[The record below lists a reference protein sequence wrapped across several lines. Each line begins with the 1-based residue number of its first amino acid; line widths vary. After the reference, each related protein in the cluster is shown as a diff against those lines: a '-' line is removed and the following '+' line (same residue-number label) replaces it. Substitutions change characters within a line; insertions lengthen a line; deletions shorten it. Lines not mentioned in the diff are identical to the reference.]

1 MTPKSSMRIRRMTRA
16 AHAVRRATPAK
27 QDGLFFK
34 YRDALEF
41 PLGGAGRPDFGVPAC
56 VYIEPPGRPREF
68 VRRAPEFHL
77 DPDRVGLFSSFPE
90 DTITSPPPFVVFAR
104 NARVTGF
111 RTILSEDGFLFND
124 DSISEGLQRDRFLKQ
139 LGMPYPLDEETGFTS
154 TAKNGEFGW
163 DLGERTV
170 HKIRGTTV
178 ILTSA
183 EPSNYG
189 SWLFRVLPK
198 LQSLRGSDGTKN
210 RRVSYLIWCDIPSF
224 RDYLDLL
231 GVPED
236 RVIHHD
242 TRNSVYELER
252 AIVPSMRNNQAFLD
266 PQTVALFAGLRERF
280 GARRRGSIRLY
291 VSRLSQKRGGNGREM
306 RNEPE
311 LVDRLVRM
319 GFRAV
324 CPETLSVV
332 EQIALFSSAEMVV
345 GPSGSGMF
353 NIVFCRPGTK
363 VIDIESEPHW
373 IHAHRSLFASAGMR
387 YGFVVGAAADKN
399 FKQHHKPWSV
409 NIEALIA
416 QIKAWT

>member
-1 MTPKSSMRIRRMTRA
+1 MTGAAPCGRRA
-16 AHAVRRATPAK
+16 APARR
-27 QDGLFFK
+27 DGLLFK

-41 PLGGAGRPDFGVPAC
+41 PLAGAGRPDFSVPAC
-56 VYIEPPGRPREF
+56 VYIEPPARPREF
-68 VRRAPEFHL
+68 VRHAAEFHL
-77 DPDRVGLFSSFPE
+77 DPDGVGLFSSFPQ

-111 RTILSEDGFLFND
+111 RTILSEDGFFFND
-124 DSISEGLQRDRFLKQ
+124 DSISEGPQRNGFLKQ
-139 LGMPYPLDEETGFTS
+139 LGMPHPLDEETGFS
-154 TAKNGEFGW
+154 SAGDGGVFGLT
-163 DLGERTV
+163 LGKRSV
-170 HKIRGTTV
+170 QKIRGTTV
-178 ILTSA
+178 VLTSA

-198 LQSLRGSDGTKN
+198 LHSLNRSDATKG
-210 RRVSYLIWCDIPSF
+210 RQVRYLVWCEIPSF
-224 RDYLDLL
+224 RDYLDLF
-231 GVPED
+231 GIPED
-236 RVIHHD
+236 RVIRHD
-242 TRNSVYELER
+242 TRDSVYELER

-266 PQTVALFAGLRERF
+266 PETVALFARIREKF
-280 GARRRGSIRLY
+280 GARRKRNIRLY
-291 VSRLSQKRGGNGREM
+291 VSRLSQKRVGNGREM

-311 LVDRLVRM
+311 LIDRLVGM

-373 IHAHRSLFASAGMR
+373 IHAHRSLFSSAGMR
-387 YGFVVGAAADKN
+387 YGIMVGAAADKD